1 MTLSSK
7 QKGQKTL
14 NTETQKTIILN
25 EQEEEADLQKS
36 VMNRIMNMRE

>member
-36 VMNRIMNMRE
+36 VMNKIMNMHE

>member
-25 EQEEEADLQKS
+25 KQEEEADFQKS
-36 VMNRIMNMRE
+36 VMNKIMNMRE

>member
-7 QKGQKTL
+7 QKGLKTL

-25 EQEEEADLQKS
+25 EQEEEEDLQKS
-36 VMNRIMNMRE
+36 VMNKIMNMHK

>member
-25 EQEEEADLQKS
+25 EQEEEEDLQKS
-36 VMNRIMNMRE
+36 VMNKIMNMHE